1 MKIIATGDRIVIR
14 VLNLNEQK
22 VTKGIIMPDH
32 MTTFGGSAG
41 VAEIVGLGMGY
52 LGDKK
57 DGKQLWEPL
66 ESKIGERILFN
77 NKAGVGLTRRY
88 RLIRESEI
96 LARLDKKG
104 TDIGEGLLGG
114 DED

>member
-1 MKIIATGDRIVIR
+1 MKIKPTGDRIVIR

-22 VTKGIIMPDH
+22 LNKGIIMPDH
-32 MTTFGGSAG
+32 ITTFGGSAG
-41 VAEIVGLGMGY
+41 VAEIVGIGSGY

-57 DGKQLWEPL
+57 DGVQLWEPL

-77 NKAGVGLTRRY
+77 NKAGVGLTKKY

-96 LARLDKKG
+96 LARIDPEG
-104 TDIGEGLLGG
+104 TDIGEGLLGS
-114 DED
+114 DDD